1 VGPAFPLTA
10 PPPAPGIPRNT
21 LNGPGYNDL
30 DASLSKGFGLPNNR
44 VLGENA
50 RIEVRVDTYNL
61 LNKLNINTSTIDNTL
76 GSVNPDGTV
85 QSVNQDFGVARG
97 ALGSR
102 TVQLQARFSF

>member
-1 VGPAFPLTA
+1 MPSFH
-10 PPPAPGIPRNT
+10 
-21 LNGPGYNDL
+21 
-30 DASLSKGFGLPNNR
+30 

-61 LNKLNINTSTIDNTL
+61 LNKLNLNTSSIDNTL

-85 QSVNQDFGVARG
+85 QSVNSDFGVARN